1 MNLNLIKPYTN
12 DIRKIINAFY
22 ECKGCDRCDI
32 AHEGDISDLCLL
44 LEYFK
49 NDMADRIKKVLDDGE
64 RR

>member
-1 MNLNLIKPYTN
+1 MNLNLKKPYTN
-12 DIRKIINAFY
+12 DIQRIINAFY

-32 AHEGDISDLCLL
+32 AHEGEISDLCLL

-49 NDMADRIKKVLDDGE
+49 NGMLDRIKRVIDNEE